1 MEIGGLSHKSSN
13 RDSPPSPWCLLS
25 LVMDG
30 GERASVPREEGVVV
44 DVQGAPVLLGTVKGG
59 VAEGTRQLV
68 SELPLCSAVEWGRP
82 IKENQGLLHRCMLIQ
97 MLLRVRPS
105 MIGMGTFLL
114 MHLRIRLVAMA
125 KVKSIKRSKEHGV
138 ANKMKI
144 KLGEEVLLLR
154 EVDLLPTRMR
164 EALEK
169 GSVMKRMKNLRYPLL

>member
-1 MEIGGLSHKSSN
+1 
-13 RDSPPSPWCLLS
+13 
-25 LVMDG
+25 
-30 GERASVPREEGVVV
+30 
-44 DVQGAPVLLGTVKGG
+44 
-59 VAEGTRQLV
+59 
-68 SELPLCSAVEWGRP
+68 
-82 IKENQGLLHRCMLIQ
+82 

-164 EALEK
+164 ESLEK